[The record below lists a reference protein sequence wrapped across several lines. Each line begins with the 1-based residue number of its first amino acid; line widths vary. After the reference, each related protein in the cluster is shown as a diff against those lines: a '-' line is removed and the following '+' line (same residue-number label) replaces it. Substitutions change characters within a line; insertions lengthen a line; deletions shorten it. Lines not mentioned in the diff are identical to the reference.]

1 MSSGKVSH
9 FTSLRTRVL
18 LLLLSAA
25 LMSAISAALLTYG
38 LTSSQQLVDKAQA
51 AQIRIESYLVLA
63 SRLSEYRDAATA
75 AIAPQANREL
85 ARKQINQSYEPVR
98 RTFTRLLSLNVLE
111 VDLETGDGK
120 SAAATKGL
128 NLSRM
133 KAQFDNLHRSIGT
146 SLADNTGGA
155 SGQGALNAFG
165 IGISPILFQ
174 AIDNERQLS
183 AAMHRQIANLR
194 KRLIAIAIALVSA
207 TVLLSLAIYFRF
219 GWPLL
224 RRIGETVQGAEA
236 IAEGKLST
244 RLNPTGHDELT
255 DLMHRFNT
263 MAGSLAVREDVL
275 KTAQRDLQETVDRQT
290 ADLRQAN
297 EKLEKIDSNRR
308 RFFSDIS
315 HELRT
320 PLTVVQGEAE
330 YNLNAK
336 ARPGIADMRQS
347 FETILGR
354 VQELRRRVD
363 DMLRVARSESGRL
376 DLSSGRIDLNKVVA
390 DAVGDETKPAKRR
403 GVDLKL
409 DPVNGELA
417 ILGDYDWLRQVMGGL
432 IVNAVK
438 NSPEKTVIRIS
449 VSRQQKNAVVAV
461 EDRGRGIDPDSLPHV
476 FERFARAGGDNNLQ
490 VEDESDGFGIG
501 LNLAKWVIE
510 EHAGSISLD
519 NNADGPGVTVHV
531 TLPLMNG
538 STDQGKT
545 T

>member
-1 MSSGKVSH
+1 MSSGKISRLR
-9 FTSLRTRVL
+9 SLRTRVL

-25 LMSAISAALLTYG
+25 LISAISAGLLTYG

-51 AQIRIESYLVLA
+51 AQIRIENYLILA
-63 SRLSEYRDAATA
+63 SRLSEYRDTATAATA
-75 AIAPQANREL
+75 PGANRSQAL
-85 ARKQINQSYEPVR
+85 QQAKQAYEPVR
-98 RTFTRLLSLNVLE
+98 RAFTRLLSLNVLE
-111 VDLETGDGK
+111 VDRETGDGK

-133 KAQFDNLHRSIGT
+133 KALFDNLHRSITT
-146 SLADNTGGA
+146 SLAENAAGA

-165 IGISPILFQ
+165 VGISPILFQ
-174 AIDNERQLS
+174 AIDNERLLS
-183 AAMHRQIANLR
+183 ATMHRRIASLR
-194 KRLIAIAIALVSA
+194 KRLIAIAIGLVSA

-219 GWPLL
+219 GRPLL
-224 RRIGETVQGAEA
+224 GRIAETVQGAEA
-236 IAEGKLST
+236 IAEGKLTT

-255 DLMHRFNT
+255 DLMRRFNT
-263 MAGSLAVREDVL
+263 MAGSLAAREDVL

-297 EKLEKIDSNRR
+297 EKLEKIDTNRR

-336 ARPGIADMRQS
+336 ARPGVADMRQS

-376 DLSSGRIDLNKVVA
+376 DLSSKRIDLNWVVA
-390 DAVGDETKPAKRR
+390 DAVGDETRPAERR
-403 GVDLKL
+403 GVELKFEAA
-409 DPVNGELA
+409 PGELVV
-417 ILGDYDWLRQVMGGL
+417 LGDYDWLRQVLGGL

-438 NSPEKTVIRIS
+438 NSPEKTVIRIT
-449 VSRQQKNAVVAV
+449 VLQQLQNAVVV
-461 EDRGRGIDPDSLPHV
+461 IEDRGRGIDPASLPHV
-476 FERFARAGGDNNLQ
+476 FERFTRAGGDNNLQ
-490 VEDESDGFGIG
+490 VEAESDGFGIG

-510 EHAGSISLD
+510 GHSGSISLG
-519 NNADGPGVTVHV
+519 NNVDGPGVTVHV

>member
-9 FTSLRTRVL
+9 FRSLRTRVL

-25 LMSAISAALLTYG
+25 LISAISAALLTYG

-75 AIAPQANREL
+75 AIAPGANRDL
-85 ARKQINQSYEPVR
+85 VRQQVNRSYEPVR

-111 VDLETGDGK
+111 VDLEIGDGK

-133 KAQFDNLHRSIGT
+133 KALFDNLHRSIGA
-146 SLADNTGGA
+146 SLVDSSGGA

-183 AAMHRQIANLR
+183 AAMHRRIASLR

-219 GWPLL
+219 GLPLL

-236 IAEGKLST
+236 IAEGKLTT

-255 DLMHRFNT
+255 DLMRRFNL
-263 MAGSLAVREDVL
+263 MAGSLAAREDVL

-297 EKLEKIDSNRR
+297 AKLENIDTNRR

-336 ARPGIADMRQS
+336 ARPGAADMRQS

-376 DLSSGRIDLNKVVA
+376 DLSSRRIDLNEVVS
-390 DAVGDETKPAKRR
+390 DAVGDETGPAKRR
-403 GVDLKL
+403 GVELKL
-409 DPVNGELA
+409 GPVSEELS
-417 ILGDYDWLRQVMGGL
+417 ILGDYDWLRQVLGGL

-438 NSPEKTVIRIS
+438 NSPEKTAIRIS
-449 VSRQQKNAVVAV
+449 VSQQHQNAVVAV
-461 EDRGRGIDPDSLPHV
+461 EDQGYGIDPDAVPYV
-476 FERFARAGGDNNLQ
+476 FERFARAGADQNRQ
-490 VEDESDGFGIG
+490 TETESDGFGIG

-510 EHAGSISLD
+510 EHSGSISLG

-531 TLPLMNG
+531 TLPIMNG
-538 STDQGKT
+538 PTDEGKT

>member
-1 MSSGKVSH
+1 MNGSRVSQLG
-9 FTSLRTRVL
+9 SLRTRVL

-25 LMSAISAALLTYG
+25 VISAISAALLTYG

-51 AQIRIESYLVLA
+51 AQIRIETYLVLA
-63 SRLSEYRDAATA
+63 SRLSEYRDAASA

-85 ARKQINQSYEPVR
+85 ARKQINQAYEPVR

-111 VDLETGDGK
+111 VDSETGDDK

-133 KAQFDNLHRSIGT
+133 KAQFDNLHRSMGSALAEST
-146 SLADNTGGA
+146 SAA

-183 AAMHRQIANLR
+183 ATMHRRIASLR
-194 KRLIAIAIALVSA
+194 ERFIAIAIALVSA
-207 TVLLSLAIYFRF
+207 TVLLSLLIYFRF
-219 GWPLL
+219 GLPLL
-224 RRIGETVQGAEA
+224 RRIAETVQGAEA
-236 IAEGKLST
+236 IAEGKLTT

-255 DLMHRFNT
+255 DLMRRFNM
-263 MAGSLAVREDVL
+263 MAGSLAAREDVL

-297 EKLEKIDSNRR
+297 EKLEKIDTNRR

-336 ARPGIADMRQS
+336 ARPGVADMRQS

-376 DLSSGRIDLNKVVA
+376 DLSSTRIDLNQVVG
-390 DAVGDETKPAKRR
+390 DAVGDETRPAKRR
-403 GVDLKL
+403 GVELKL
-409 DPVNGELA
+409 AAVSGELA
-417 ILGDYDWLRQVMGGL
+417 ILGDYDWLRQVLGGL

-438 NSPEKTVIRIS
+438 NSPEKTLIRIN
-449 VSRQQKNAVVAV
+449 VSQQLENAVITV
-461 EDRGRGIDPDSLPHV
+461 EDQGRGIDPDSLPHV
-476 FERFARAGGDNNLQ
+476 FERFTRAGGDNLQ
-490 VEDESDGFGIG
+490 AETEGDGFGIG

-510 EHAGSISLD
+510 EHSGSISLG
-519 NNADGPGVTVHV
+519 NNVDGPGVTVHV
-531 TLPLMNG
+531 TLPLMSG
-538 STDQGKT
+538 SIDQDKT

>member
-1 MSSGKVSH
+1 MSSGKVSQLR
-9 FTSLRTRVL
+9 SLRTRVL

-25 LMSAISAALLTYG
+25 LISAISAGLLTYG

-51 AQIRIESYLVLA
+51 AQIRIENYLVLA
-63 SRLSEYRDAATA
+63 SRLSEYRDATTA
-75 AIAPQANREL
+75 AIAPGAKREL
-85 ARKQINQSYEPVR
+85 ARQQINQTYEPVR

-133 KAQFDNLHRSIGT
+133 KALFDNLHRTIGN
-146 SLADNTGGA
+146 SLAENPGGA

-183 AAMHRQIANLR
+183 ATMHRRIASLR

-207 TVLLSLAIYFRF
+207 TVLLSLAIYVRF
-219 GWPLL
+219 GRPLL
-224 RRIGETVQGAEA
+224 RRIAETVQGAEA
-236 IAEGKLST
+236 IAEGELTT

-255 DLMHRFNT
+255 DLMRRFNT
-263 MAGSLAVREDVL
+263 MAGSLAAREDVL

-376 DLSSGRIDLNKVVA
+376 DLSSKRIDLNKVVA
-390 DAVGDETKPAKRR
+390 DAVSDETRPAERR
-403 GVDLKL
+403 GVELKL
-409 DPVNGELA
+409 EPVPGELA
-417 ILGDYDWLRQVMGGL
+417 VLGDYDWLRQVLGGL

-438 NSPEKTVIRIS
+438 NSPEKTVVQIT
-449 VSRQQKNAVVAV
+449 VSQQLQNAVVAV
-461 EDRGRGIDPDSLPHV
+461 EDQGRGIDPASLPHV

-490 VEDESDGFGIG
+490 VEAESDGFGIG

-510 EHAGSISLD
+510 GHSGSISLG
-519 NNADGPGVTVHV
+519 NNVDGPGVTVHV
-531 TLPLMNG
+531 TLPLMSG

>member
-1 MSSGKVSH
+1 MSSGKISRLR
-9 FTSLRTRVL
+9 SLRTRVL

-25 LMSAISAALLTYG
+25 VISAISAGLLTYG

-51 AQIRIESYLVLA
+51 AQVRIENYLILA
-63 SRLSEYRDAATA
+63 SRLSEYRDASTA
-75 AIAPQANREL
+75 AITPGANRNV
-85 ARKQINQSYEPVR
+85 ARQQINQAYEPVR
-98 RTFTRLLSLNVLE
+98 QTFTRLLSLNVLE
-111 VDLETGDGK
+111 VDRETGDGK

-133 KAQFDNLHRSIGT
+133 KALFDNLHRSIGI
-146 SLADNTGGA
+146 SLADNTDGA

-183 AAMHRQIANLR
+183 AAMHRRIASLR
-194 KRLIAIAIALVSA
+194 KRFIAVAIALVSA
-207 TVLLSLAIYFRF
+207 TVLLSLVIYFRF
-219 GWPLL
+219 GLPLL
-224 RRIGETVQGAEA
+224 RRIAETVQGAEA
-236 IAEGKLST
+236 IAEGKLTT

-255 DLMHRFNT
+255 DLMRRFNL
-263 MAGSLAVREDVL
+263 MAGSLAAREDVL

-297 EKLEKIDSNRR
+297 AKLENIDANRR

-336 ARPGIADMRQS
+336 ARPGAADMRQS

-376 DLSSGRIDLNKVVA
+376 DLSSRRIDLNEVVA
-390 DAVGDETKPAKRR
+390 DAVGDETGPAKRR
-403 GVDLKL
+403 GVELKL
-409 DPVNGELA
+409 GPVSEELS
-417 ILGDYDWLRQVMGGL
+417 ILGDYDWLRQVLGGL

-438 NSPEKTVIRIS
+438 NSPEKTAIRIS
-449 VSRQQKNAVVAV
+449 VSRQQNNAVVAV

-490 VEDESDGFGIG
+490 VETESDGFGIG

-510 EHAGSISLD
+510 EHAGSISLG

-531 TLPLMNG
+531 TLPVMSG
-538 STDQGKT
+538 PTDEGKT

>member
-1 MSSGKVSH
+1 MSSGTISRLR
-9 FTSLRTRVL
+9 SLRTRVL

-25 LMSAISAALLTYG
+25 VISAISAGLLTYG

-51 AQIRIESYLVLA
+51 AQIRIENYLVLA

-75 AIAPQANREL
+75 AIAPGANRDL
-85 ARKQINQSYEPVR
+85 ARQQINQAHEPVR
-98 RTFTRLLSLNVLE
+98 QTFTRLLSLNVLE
-111 VDLETGDGK
+111 VDRETGDGRT
-120 SAAATKGL
+120 AAATKGL

-133 KAQFDNLHRSIGT
+133 KAQFDNLHRSIGR
-146 SLADNTGGA
+146 SLAEDTGGA

-174 AIDNERQLS
+174 AIENERQLS
-183 AAMHRQIANLR
+183 AAMHRRTASLR
-194 KRLIAIAIALVSA
+194 ERLIAIAIALVSA
-207 TVLLSLAIYFRF
+207 TVLLSLVIYFRF

-224 RRIGETVQGAEA
+224 RRIAETVQGAEA
-236 IAEGKLST
+236 IAEGKLTT
-244 RLNPTGHDELT
+244 RLNPTGQDELT
-255 DLMHRFNT
+255 DLMRRFNT

-336 ARPGIADMRQS
+336 ARPRIADMRQS

-354 VQELRRRVD
+354 VRELRRRVD

-376 DLSSGRIDLNKVVA
+376 DLSSGRIDLAKVVA
-390 DAVGDETKPAKRR
+390 DAVRDETKPAKRR
-403 GVDLKL
+403 GVELKL
-409 DPVNGELA
+409 DPATEELA

-438 NSPEKTVIRIS
+438 NSPEKSVIRIS
-449 VSRQQKNAVVAV
+449 VSRQQQNAVVAV

-490 VEDESDGFGIG
+490 VEVESDGFGIG
-501 LNLAKWVIE
+501 LNLAKWVVE
-510 EHAGSISLD
+510 EHAGSISLG
-519 NNADGPGVTVHV
+519 NNTDGPGVTVHV
-531 TLPLMNG
+531 TLPLMSG
-538 STDQGKT
+538 TTDQGET

>member
-1 MSSGKVSH
+1 MSSGKISRLR
-9 FTSLRTRVL
+9 SLRTRVL

-25 LMSAISAALLTYG
+25 LISAISAGLLTYG

-51 AQIRIESYLVLA
+51 AQIRIENYLILA
-63 SRLSEYRDAATA
+63 SRLSEYRDTATA
-75 AIAPQANREL
+75 ATVPGANRSQAL
-85 ARKQINQSYEPVR
+85 QQAKQAYEPVR
-98 RTFTRLLSLNVLE
+98 RAFTRLLSLNVLE
-111 VDLETGDGK
+111 VDRETGDGK

-133 KAQFDNLHRSIGT
+133 KALFDNLHRSITT
-146 SLADNTGGA
+146 SLAENAAGA

-165 IGISPILFQ
+165 VGISPILFQ
-174 AIDNERQLS
+174 AIDNERLLS
-183 AAMHRQIANLR
+183 ATMHRRIASLR
-194 KRLIAIAIALVSA
+194 KRLIAIAIGLVSA

-219 GWPLL
+219 GRPLL
-224 RRIGETVQGAEA
+224 GRIAETVQGAEA
-236 IAEGKLST
+236 IAEGKLTT

-255 DLMHRFNT
+255 DLMRRFNT
-263 MAGSLAVREDVL
+263 MAGSLAAREDVL

-297 EKLEKIDSNRR
+297 EKLEKIDTNRR

-336 ARPGIADMRQS
+336 ARPGVADMRQS

-376 DLSSGRIDLNKVVA
+376 DLSSKRIDLNRVVA
-390 DAVGDETKPAKRR
+390 DAVGDETRPAERR
-403 GVDLKL
+403 GVELKFEAA
-409 DPVNGELA
+409 PGELVV
-417 ILGDYDWLRQVMGGL
+417 LGDYDWLRQVLGGL

-438 NSPEKTVIRIS
+438 NSPEKTVIRIT
-449 VSRQQKNAVVAV
+449 VLQQLQNAVVV
-461 EDRGRGIDPDSLPHV
+461 IEDRGRGIDPASLPHV
-476 FERFARAGGDNNLQ
+476 FERFTRAGGDNNLQ
-490 VEDESDGFGIG
+490 VEAESDGFGIG

-510 EHAGSISLD
+510 GHSGSISLG
-519 NNADGPGVTVHV
+519 NNVDGPGVTVHV
-531 TLPLMNG
+531 TLPLMSG

>member
-1 MSSGKVSH
+1 MSSGKISRLR
-9 FTSLRTRVL
+9 SLRTRVL

-25 LMSAISAALLTYG
+25 VISAISAGLLTYG

-51 AQIRIESYLVLA
+51 AQVRIESYLVLA
-63 SRLSEYRDAATA
+63 SRLSEYRDTATAATA
-75 AIAPQANREL
+75 PGANGSQAR
-85 ARKQINQSYEPVR
+85 QQVNQVYEPVR
-98 RTFTRLLSLNVLE
+98 RAFTRLLSLNVLE
-111 VDLETGDGK
+111 VDRETGDGK

-133 KAQFDNLHRSIGT
+133 KAQFDNLHRSITG
-146 SLADNTGGA
+146 SLAENTGGA

-183 AAMHRQIANLR
+183 AATHRRIASLR

-219 GWPLL
+219 GLPLL
-224 RRIGETVQGAEA
+224 RRIAETVQGAEA
-236 IAEGKLST
+236 IAEGKLTT

-255 DLMHRFNT
+255 ELMRRFNI
-263 MAGSLAVREDVL
+263 MAGSLAAREGEL

-297 EKLEKIDSNRR
+297 EKLEKIDANRR

-330 YNLNAK
+330 YNLKAK
-336 ARPGIADMRQS
+336 ARPGVGDMRQS
-347 FETILGR
+347 FETILAR

-376 DLSSGRIDLNKVVA
+376 DLSSGRIDLNKVVS
-390 DAVGDETKPAKRR
+390 DAVADETIPAKRR
-403 GVDLKL
+403 GIRLKPE
-409 DPVNGELA
+409 PVSGEIA
-417 ILGDYDWLRQVMGGL
+417 IQGDYDWLRQVMGGL

-438 NSPEKTVIRIS
+438 NSPEDTVITIS
-449 VSRQQKNAVVAV
+449 ITQRLHNVVVAI
-461 EDRGRGIDPDSLPHV
+461 EDQGRGIDPDSLPFV
-476 FERFARAGGDNNLQ
+476 FERFARAGGDRNQQ
-490 VEDESDGFGIG
+490 VETESDGFGIG
-501 LNLAKWVIE
+501 LNLARWVIE
-510 EHAGSISLD
+510 EHSGTISLG
-519 NNADGPGVTVHV
+519 NNVDGPGVTVHV
-531 TLPLMNG
+531 TLPLM
-538 STDQGKT
+538 SEPTDQGKMT
-545 T
+545 

>member
-1 MSSGKVSH
+1 MSNVRISRLR
-9 FTSLRTRVL
+9 SLRTRVL
-18 LLLLSAA
+18 ALLLAA
-25 LMSAISAALLTYG
+25 AVISAIAAVLLTYG

-51 AQIRIESYLVLA
+51 AQIRIENYLVLA

-75 AIAPQANREL
+75 ATAPGANRDV
-85 ARKQINQSYEPVR
+85 ARQQINQAHEPVR
-98 RTFTRLLSLNVLE
+98 QTFTRLLSLNVLE
-111 VDLETGDGK
+111 VDRETGDGK

-133 KAQFDNLHRSIGT
+133 KALFDNLHRSIIN
-146 SLADNTGGA
+146 SLAEGSDGA

-165 IGISPILFQ
+165 IGMSPILFQ

-183 AAMHRQIANLR
+183 AAMHRQIASLR
-194 KRLIAIAIALVSA
+194 KRLIAIAVGLVSA
-207 TVLLSLAIYFRF
+207 TMLLALAIYFRF
-219 GWPLL
+219 GSPLL
-224 RRIGETVQGAEA
+224 ARIAETVQGAEA
-236 IAEGKLST
+236 IAEGKLTT

-255 DLMHRFNT
+255 DLMRRFNT
-263 MAGSLAVREDVL
+263 MAGSLAEREEEL
-275 KTAQRDLQETVDRQT
+275 KTAQQDLQETVDRQT

-330 YNLNAK
+330 FNLNTK
-336 ARPGIADMRQS
+336 ARPGVADMRQS

-376 DLSSGRIDLNKVVA
+376 DLSSRAIDLAEVVR
-390 DAVGDETKPAKRR
+390 DAVDDETRPAKRR
-403 GVDLKL
+403 GIELKMEAVPEQL
-409 DPVNGELA
+409 TVQ
-417 ILGDYDWLRQVMGGL
+417 GDYDWLRQVLGGL

-438 NSPEKTVIRIS
+438 NSPENTVIRIRA
-449 VSRQQKNAVVAV
+449 SRQMQNAVVAI
-461 EDRGRGIDPDSLPHV
+461 EDQGHGIDPDSLPHV
-476 FERFARAGGDNNLQ
+476 FERFARAGTDPGRPA
-490 VEDESDGFGIG
+490 ETESDGFGIG

-510 EHAGSISLD
+510 EHSGSISLG
-519 NNADGPGVTVHV
+519 NNVDGPGVTVHV
-531 TLPLMNG
+531 TLPLMNQP
-538 STDQGKT
+538 TDQGET

>member
-1 MSSGKVSH
+1 MSSGKISRLR
-9 FTSLRTRVL
+9 SLRTRVL

-25 LMSAISAALLTYG
+25 VISAISAGLLTYG

-51 AQIRIESYLVLA
+51 AQVRIENYLILA

-75 AIAPQANREL
+75 ATAPGAKRNLVRQHV
-85 ARKQINQSYEPVR
+85 NQTYEPVR
-98 RTFTRLLSLNVLE
+98 RAFTRLLSLNVLE
-111 VDLETGDGK
+111 VDHETGDGK

-133 KAQFDNLHRSIGT
+133 KALFDNLHRSIT
-146 SLADNTGGA
+146 SSLAENAGGT

-165 IGISPILFQ
+165 VGISPILFQ

-183 AAMHRQIANLR
+183 ATMHRRIASLR

-219 GWPLL
+219 GLPLL
-224 RRIGETVQGAEA
+224 RRIAETVQGAEA
-236 IAEGKLST
+236 IAEGKLTT

-255 DLMHRFNT
+255 DLMRRFNT
-263 MAGSLAVREDVL
+263 MAGSLATREDVL

-297 EKLEKIDSNRR
+297 EKLEKIDTNRR

-330 YNLNAK
+330 YNLKAK
-336 ARPGIADMRQS
+336 VRPGVGDMRQS

-376 DLSSGRIDLNKVVA
+376 DLSSSRIDLNKVVQ

-403 GVDLKL
+403 GIELKL
-409 DPVNGELA
+409 QPVSGELA
-417 ILGDYDWLRQVMGGL
+417 ILGDYDWLRQVTGGL

-438 NSPEKTVIRIS
+438 NSPEKTVITIS
-449 VSRQQKNAVVAV
+449 VSQQLENAVVTV
-461 EDRGRGIDPDSLPHV
+461 EDQGRGIDPDSLPHV
-476 FERFARAGGDNNLQ
+476 FERFTRSGSDGSLQ
-490 VEDESDGFGIG
+490 AETGNEGFGIG

-510 EHAGSISLD
+510 EHSGTISLG
-519 NNADGPGVTVHV
+519 NNVDGPGVAVHV
-531 TLPLMNG
+531 TLPLMTN
-538 STDQGKT
+538 TIDQART

>member
-1 MSSGKVSH
+1 MNSGKISRLG
-9 FTSLRTRVL
+9 SLRTRVL
-18 LLLLSAA
+18 VLLLGAA
-25 LMSAISAALLTYG
+25 IISGISAALLTYG

-51 AQIRIESYLVLA
+51 AQIRIETYLVLA

-75 AIAPQANREL
+75 AIAPGANRDQ
-85 ARKQINQSYEPVR
+85 ARQQINQAHEPVR
-98 RTFTRLLSLNVLE
+98 QTFTRLLSLNVLE

-120 SAAATKGL
+120 TAAATKGL
-128 NLSRM
+128 GLSRM
-133 KAQFDNLHRSIGT
+133 KALFDNLHRSIT
-146 SLADNTGGA
+146 KSLSDSTGGA

-165 IGISPILFQ
+165 IGMSPILFQ

-183 AAMHRQIANLR
+183 AAMHRRISSLR
-194 KRLIAIAIALVSA
+194 ERLIAIAIALVSA

-219 GWPLL
+219 GSPLL
-224 RRIGETVQGAEA
+224 ARIAETVRGAEA
-236 IAEGKLST
+236 IAEGKLTT

-255 DLMHRFNT
+255 DLMQRFNT
-263 MAGSLAVREDVL
+263 MAGSLAAREQVL
-275 KTAQRDLQETVDRQT
+275 KAAQQDLQETVDRQT

-330 YNLNAK
+330 YNLNTK

-376 DLSSGRIDLNKVVA
+376 DLSSKPIDLADVVR
-390 DAVGDETKPAKRR
+390 DAVGNEIRPALRR
-403 GVDLKL
+403 GIRLEMETVPDRL
-409 DPVNGELA
+409 PV
-417 ILGDYDWLRQVMGGL
+417 LGDYDWLRQVLGGL

-438 NSPEKTVIRIS
+438 NSPENTVIRIS
-449 VSRQQKNAVVAV
+449 VLRQQQNAAVAI
-461 EDRGRGIDPDSLPHV
+461 EDQGRGIDPDSLPHV
-476 FERFARAGGDNNLQ
+476 FERFARAGADQKLLAETQ
-490 VEDESDGFGIG
+490 SDGFGIG

-510 EHAGSISLD
+510 EHSGSISLG

-531 TLPLMNG
+531 TLPLVGEATN
-538 STDQGKT
+538 QGKT

>member
-1 MSSGKVSH
+1 MSSGKISRLR
-9 FTSLRTRVL
+9 SLRTRVL

-25 LMSAISAALLTYG
+25 VISAISAGLLTYG

-51 AQIRIESYLVLA
+51 AQVRIENYLILA
-63 SRLSEYRDAATA
+63 SRLSEYRDASTA
-75 AIAPQANREL
+75 AITPGANPGV
-85 ARKQINQSYEPVR
+85 ARQQINQAYEPVR
-98 RTFTRLLSLNVLE
+98 QTFTRLLSLNVLE
-111 VDLETGDGK
+111 VDRETGDGK

-133 KAQFDNLHRSIGT
+133 KALFDNLHRSIGN
-146 SLADNTGGA
+146 SLTENTGGA

-183 AAMHRQIANLR
+183 AAMHRQIASLR

-207 TVLLSLAIYFRF
+207 TVLLFIAIYFRF
-219 GWPLL
+219 GRPLL
-224 RRIGETVQGAEA
+224 ARIAETVQGAEA
-236 IAEGKLST
+236 IAEGKLTT

-255 DLMHRFNT
+255 DLMRRFNI
-263 MAGSLAVREDVL
+263 MAGSLAVREDEL

-290 ADLRQAN
+290 ADLRQVN

-336 ARPGIADMRQS
+336 ARPGVADMRRS

-376 DLSSGRIDLNKVVA
+376 DLSSKRIDLNKVVA
-390 DAVGDETKPAKRR
+390 DAVGDETKPAKRG
-403 GVDLKL
+403 GVELKL
-409 DPVNGELA
+409 EAVPGELA
-417 ILGDYDWLRQVMGGL
+417 IMGDYDWLRQVMGGL

-449 VSRQQKNAVVAV
+449 VSQQLQNAVVAI

-476 FERFARAGGDNNLQ
+476 FVRFARAGGGDNLQ
-490 VEDESDGFGIG
+490 VETESDGFGIG

-510 EHAGSISLD
+510 EHAGSISLS
-519 NNADGPGVTVHV
+519 NNADGPGVTAHV
-531 TLPLMNG
+531 TLPLMSG
-538 STDQGKT
+538 PIDKGKT

>member
-9 FTSLRTRVL
+9 FRSLRTRVL

-25 LMSAISAALLTYG
+25 LISAISAALLTYG

-75 AIAPQANREL
+75 AIAPGASRDLVRRQV
-85 ARKQINQSYEPVR
+85 NQSYEPVR

-133 KAQFDNLHRSIGT
+133 KALFDNLHRSIGA
-146 SLADNTGGA
+146 SLADNAGRA

-183 AAMHRQIANLR
+183 AAMHRGIASLR
-194 KRLIAIAIALVSA
+194 KRLIAIAIVLVSA
-207 TVLLSLAIYFRF
+207 TVLLSLAIYLRF
-219 GWPLL
+219 GRPLIG
-224 RRIGETVQGAEA
+224 RIAETVQGAEA
-236 IAEGKLST
+236 IAGGELTT
-244 RLNPTGHDELT
+244 RLNPTGQDELT
-255 DLMHRFNT
+255 DLMRRFNT
-263 MAGSLAVREDVL
+263 MADNLAAREDVL

-297 EKLEKIDSNRR
+297 EKLEKIDTNRR

-336 ARPGIADMRQS
+336 ARPGAADMRRS

-376 DLSSGRIDLNKVVA
+376 DLSSRRIDLNRVVA
-390 DAVGDETKPAKRR
+390 DAVGDETRPAERR
-403 GVDLKL
+403 GVELKL
-409 DPVNGELA
+409 EPVPGELVV
-417 ILGDYDWLRQVMGGL
+417 LGDYDWLRQVLGGL

-438 NSPEKTVIRIS
+438 NSPEKTVIRIT
-449 VSRQQKNAVVAV
+449 VSQQLQNAVVAV
-461 EDRGRGIDPDSLPHV
+461 EDQGRGIDPDSLPHV

-490 VEDESDGFGIG
+490 VVAESDGFGIG

-510 EHAGSISLD
+510 GHSGSISLG
-519 NNADGPGVTVHV
+519 NNVDGPGVTVHV
-531 TLPLMNG
+531 TLPLMSG

>member
-1 MSSGKVSH
+1 M
-9 FTSLRTRVL
+9 

-25 LMSAISAALLTYG
+25 VISAISAALLTYG

-51 AQIRIESYLVLA
+51 AQIRIETYLVLA

-75 AIAPQANREL
+75 ATAPGANRDL
-85 ARKQINQSYEPVR
+85 ARRQINQAYEPVR

-111 VDLETGDGK
+111 VDSEAGDGK

-133 KAQFDNLHRSIGT
+133 KALFDNLHRSIGN
-146 SLADNTGGA
+146 SLAENTGGT

-183 AAMHRQIANLR
+183 AAMHRQIAGLR
-194 KRLIAIAIALVSA
+194 ERLIAIAIALVSA
-207 TVLLSLAIYFRF
+207 TVVLSLVIYFRF
-219 GWPLL
+219 GLPLL
-224 RRIGETVQGAEA
+224 RRIAETVQGAEA
-236 IAEGKLST
+236 IAEGKLTT

-255 DLMHRFNT
+255 DLMRRFNT
-263 MAGSLAVREDVL
+263 MAGSLAAREDVL

-297 EKLEKIDSNRR
+297 EKLEQIDSNRR

-336 ARPGIADMRQS
+336 ARPGLSDMRQS

-376 DLSSGRIDLNKVVA
+376 DLSSTRIDLSKVVH
-390 DAVGDETKPAKRR
+390 DAVGDETKPARRR
-403 GVDLKL
+403 GVELRL
-409 DPVNGELA
+409 ETVPAELA
-417 ILGDYDWLRQVMGGL
+417 IQGDYDWLRQVLGGL

-438 NSPEKTVIRIS
+438 NSPERTRIRVG
-449 VSRQQKNAVVAV
+449 VSQQLRNAVVKI
-461 EDRGRGIDPDSLPHV
+461 EDQGHGIDPDSLPHV
-476 FERFARAGGDNNLQ
+476 FERFTRARGDNPQ
-490 VEDESDGFGIG
+490 GDAESDGFGIG

-510 EHAGSISLD
+510 EHSGSISLG
-519 NNADGPGVTVHV
+519 NNVDGPGVTVHV
-531 TLPLMNG
+531 TLPLISG
-538 STDQGKT
+538 STDQDDT

>member
-1 MSSGKVSH
+1 M
-9 FTSLRTRVL
+9 L

-25 LMSAISAALLTYG
+25 LISAISAGLLTYG

-51 AQIRIESYLVLA
+51 AQIRIENYLILA
-63 SRLSEYRDAATA
+63 SRLSEYRDTATAATA
-75 AIAPQANREL
+75 PGANRSQAL
-85 ARKQINQSYEPVR
+85 QQAKQAYEPVR
-98 RTFTRLLSLNVLE
+98 RAFTRLLSLNVLE
-111 VDLETGDGK
+111 VDRETGDGK

-133 KAQFDNLHRSIGT
+133 KALFDNLHRSITT
-146 SLADNTGGA
+146 SLAENAAGA

-165 IGISPILFQ
+165 VGISPILFQ
-174 AIDNERQLS
+174 AIDNERLLS
-183 AAMHRQIANLR
+183 ATMHRRIASLR
-194 KRLIAIAIALVSA
+194 KRLIAIAIELVSA

-219 GWPLL
+219 GRPLL
-224 RRIGETVQGAEA
+224 GRIAETVQGAEA
-236 IAEGKLST
+236 IAEGKLTT

-255 DLMHRFNT
+255 DLMRRFNT
-263 MAGSLAVREDVL
+263 MAGSLAAREDVL

-297 EKLEKIDSNRR
+297 EKLEKIDTNRR

-336 ARPGIADMRQS
+336 ARPGVADMRQS

-376 DLSSGRIDLNKVVA
+376 DLSSKRIDLNRVVA
-390 DAVGDETKPAKRR
+390 DAVGDETRPAERR
-403 GVDLKL
+403 GVELKFEAA
-409 DPVNGELA
+409 PGELVV
-417 ILGDYDWLRQVMGGL
+417 LGDYDWLRQVLGGL

-438 NSPEKTVIRIS
+438 NSPEKTVIRIT
-449 VSRQQKNAVVAV
+449 VLQQLQNAVVV
-461 EDRGRGIDPDSLPHV
+461 IEDRGRGIDPVSLPHV
-476 FERFARAGGDNNLQ
+476 FERFTRAGGDNNLQ
-490 VEDESDGFGIG
+490 VEAESDGFGIG

-510 EHAGSISLD
+510 GHSGSISLG
-519 NNADGPGVTVHV
+519 NNVDGPGVTVHV